1 MMMRMPKF
9 MLLVCSITFISCLY
23 VRQQTDVYSSAYAE
37 QKKQASFEDLL
48 DKNSLLRYNLKK
60 NTSLICMGSKVSES
74 EEFRMPNNYLLVK
87 VSDDSNNRLN
97 LASQAIYRNDNF
109 VSRLFGVKRQ
119 AEAKTLN
126 PE

>member
-1 MMMRMPKF
+1 MRMPKF
-9 MLLVCSITFISCLY
+9 ILLVCAITFISCLY
-23 VRQQTDVYSSAYAE
+23 VRQQTEVYSAAYAG
-37 QKKQASFEDLL
+37 QKKQVSFEELL

-74 EEFRMPNNYLLVK
+74 EEFQMPDNYLLVK
-87 VSDDSNNRLN
+87 VTDDSKSRLE
-97 LASQAIYRNDNF
+97 LASQKTYKTDNF

-126 PE
+126 P